1 MREKSARKEQV
12 PPYIVLTDKAL
23 LEMVR
28 VEPLDMESFA
38 AVEGVG
44 ERKTVKYWRPFVT
57 AIRKFK
63 GISEKFGPGLSVEET
78 LLLLNAGY
86 DVDGIAEAK
95 GIKPSTVYTHLVEL
109 INADKLTDFS
119 AIITREQYLRTME
132 VVKAHPDTY
141 YEILSTELPV
151 GLPRVAIAIS
161 DFLLRRKSGQ

>member
-1 MREKSARKEQV
+1 
-12 PPYIVLTDKAL
+12 
-23 LEMVR
+23 
-28 VEPLDMESFA
+28 
-38 AVEGVG
+38 
-44 ERKTVKYWRPFVT
+44 
-57 AIRKFK
+57 
-63 GISEKFGPGLSVEET
+63 
-78 LLLLNAGY
+78 
-86 DVDGIAEAK
+86 
-95 GIKPSTVYTHLVEL
+95 YTHLVEL